1 MMKENIE
8 EEIIKELFLLQ
19 LFRSKQIEL
28 MLYKN

>member
-1 MMKENIE
+1 MKENIE